1 MYISI
6 IYDHA
11 IYSVVQCS
19 IMHMTLHFSIP
30 RVLRLRCAARC
41 PQAPKRHAAAGG
53 RGWTVPRRH
62 EGGSDWTGMG

>member
-30 RVLRLRCAARC
+30 RVLRLRCAC
-41 PQAPKRHAAAGG
+41 
-53 RGWTVPRRH
+53 RRWAWMD
-62 EGGSDWTGMG
+62 GTKAS